1 MALTPAEQ
9 KRMQRIEKLIA
20 EKEKEREALKLKG
33 AEDFAK
39 QAMKFNL
46 WNLDKKT
53 AESELRAIAEK
64 YKTI

>member
-9 KRMQRIEKLIA
+9 KKMEKLNKLIA

-33 AEDFAK
+33 AEDFST

-46 WNLDKKT
+46 WILDKKT
-53 AESELRAIAEK
+53 AIAELKAIAEK
-64 YKTI
+64 HKTI

>member
-9 KRMQRIEKLIA
+9 KKMEKIEKLIA

-39 QAMKFNL
+39 HAITLNL
-46 WNLDKKT
+46 WKLDKKT
-53 AESELRAIAEK
+53 SVAELNAMAEK
-64 YKTI
+64 HKTL